1 MLFTDVHATWTKSLY
16 AGMNAA
22 AAAMATKLATGMKP
36 TAAHAAKAS
45 SRVILTPRIPLQT

>member
-1 MLFTDVHATWTKSLY
+1 MLFTDVHAAWTESLF

-22 AAAMATKLATGMKP
+22 TGTNPATGMKP